1 MLSPSCWPCLC
12 RRIRKEVYCTTSF
25 MKLFTT
31 TLSKYYNYHR
41 TGEHPACLIILVS
54 QNSGWKQEQTFL
66 LARQQPQ
73 QHIRRC
79 RSAPKPNN
87 TSTRI
92 ILHVR
97 AVRTTWI
104 TSQWKVKTN
113 SNKYYTTVAMSGKTL
128 FQSAKICTE
137 LTLRSF
143 ITTTQ
148 GNIEIQMNELLWIN
162 SKLLRSQDPT
172 LIYKNFCSASA
183 VFVQTRNHKKHQTT
197 TQRTKVL
204 PQNFAQ
210 SLRPCLKAFNCRE

>member
-41 TGEHPACLIILVS
+41 TGEHPAGLIILVS

-183 VFVQTRNHKKHQTT
+183 VANQITSHKKHQTA

-204 PQNFAQ
+204 TQNFVQ
-210 SLRPCLKAFNCRE
+210 SLRPYLNALSRRE